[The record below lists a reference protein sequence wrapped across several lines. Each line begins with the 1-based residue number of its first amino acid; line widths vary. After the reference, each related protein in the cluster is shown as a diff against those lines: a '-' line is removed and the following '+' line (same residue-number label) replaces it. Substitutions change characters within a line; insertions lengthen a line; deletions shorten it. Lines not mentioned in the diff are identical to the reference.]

1 MSNKQTIAPPEVEVI
16 DLSKSFAPVRAL
28 DQVSTK
34 FRAGRMHALL
44 GENGAGKSTLV
55 KCLMGYYRADSGRIL
70 IDGNQHAIEHP
81 RAAHLL
87 GLGMVYQHFTLV
99 PRMTVAE
106 NFLLGRDGLP
116 AVIDWPAQHVL
127 LDEFMARMPFKLD
140 PRRLVGTLAAGEK
153 QKLEILKQLY
163 LGRRFLVLDEPTSV
177 LTPAEADEVLGE
189 MRSLTDAH
197 KLTVVLITHKLRE
210 VMQFAQDVTILRGG
224 NVVVHTEV
232 AGFSEAGL
240 ATLMFGEAL
249 SQEKVSTPA
258 KETSRQARAYLE
270 LHGLH
275 VIGDRGTPAVLDV
288 GFKVHAGEI
297 VGIAGVSG
305 NGQKELIEVLAGQR
319 GAQSGSV
326 RVDGEPFRRTR
337 RELERKGVSLLTEEP
352 LANAAVR
359 SMTVMEN
366 LALRQFDRAPLAAWG
381 AFLKRRALRPFARAL
396 IARYGI
402 RASSPSARLETLSGG
417 NVQRT
422 VLARELARDVRL
434 LIMQNPCFGLDAAAA
449 TDIRRQILHA
459 RDGGAAVLLVSED
472 LDEVLELS
480 DRVLVI
486 AGGRITYETERANA
500 DRYEIGRHMTQGPA
514 RLSA

>member
-1 MSNKQTIAPPEVEVI
+1 MSDKQTIPPPEVEVI
-16 DLSKSFAPVRAL
+16 DLSKSFAAVRAL

-70 IDGNQHAIEHP
+70 IDGNQRVIQHP

-106 NFLLGRDGLP
+106 NFLLGRDSLP
-116 AVIDWPAQHVL
+116 TVIDWVAQHVL

-177 LTPAEADEVLGE
+177 LTPAEGDEVLGE
-189 MRSLTDAH
+189 MRRLADAH
-197 KLTVVLITHKLRE
+197 ELTVVLITHKLRE

-224 NVVVHTEV
+224 RVVAQIDV
-232 AGFSEAGL
+232 AAFSEAGL

-249 SQEKVSTPA
+249 SPEKTGTA
-258 KETSRQARAYLE
+258 TKEASRHARAYLE
-270 LHGLH
+270 LNGLH
-275 VIGDRGTPAVLDV
+275 VIGDRGTPAVLDL
-288 GFKVHAGEI
+288 GFNIHAGEI

-319 GAQSGSV
+319 DAQSGSV
-326 RVDGEPFRRTR
+326 RVDGRPFRRSR

-352 LANAAVR
+352 LANAAVP

-366 LALRQFDRAPLAAWG
+366 LALRQFDRAPLATG
-381 AFLKRRALRPFARAL
+381 LVLKRRALRSFARAL

-449 TDIRRQILHA
+449 TDIRRQILRA